1 MSVFKPGDVV
11 YHPIYGKAT
20 VSLVTEGRP
29 ANDKHFRIPA
39 QVSAYPQEGTT
50 VKSFCCPE
58 DMLSFSPW
66 PKANHERPLE
76 DGLYLVTY
84 GSSIQFL
91 GVYKHSTWHWANGG
105 IEDWKGRACSTQ
117 SAVTIVKFL
126 HALPKN

>member
-91 GVYKHSTWHWANGG
+91 AVHVNNTWRWADGG
-105 IEDWKGRACSTQ
+105 TLGWTGLTCSNQ
-117 SAVTIVKFL
+117 PAVTIVKFL